1 MDVACTPNEKPMKNF
16 EKIFCFP
23 VIISQFL
30 MAKNLVVNLGF
41 TRFEL
46 PSTSFFYFF
55 FFLNWQKFTIPINI
69 VIDFKASIPVEPKTG
84 SPFYAEPAD
93 AIKQAAAFRRRIKPA
108 GSNSSQAL
116 ARNRHSDP
124 TLLHQWPPSIADGG
138 MLERI
143 DSKEELIT
151 TNGSF
156 STSVDNLVTFPN
168 IRRKSGG
175 NPAAVKNIK
184 PIDPPKVAPAK
195 GKGGNEIWAVD
206 SSWEFFS
213 E

>member
-1 MDVACTPNEKPMKNF
+1 MLDHIVNT
-16 EKIFCFP
+16 
-23 VIISQFL
+23 
-30 MAKNLVVNLGF
+30 VVNF
-41 TRFEL
+41 QA
-46 PSTSFFYFF
+46 ST
-55 FFLNWQKFTIPINI
+55 
-69 VIDFKASIPVEPKTG
+69 PVEPKTG

-93 AIKQAAAFRRRIKPA
+93 AIKQAAALRRRIKPA

-168 IRRKSGG
+168 SRRKSGG
-175 NPAAVKNIK
+175 NSAAVKNIK
-184 PIDPPKVAPAK
+184 PIDPPKVVPPSR
-195 GKGGNEIWAVD
+195 GKGGNEIWPVD
-206 SSWEFFS
+206 SSWEFFGELLES
-213 E
+213 FWL